1 MKIKMKMKIIS
12 NKYKI
17 LLIIKHKVNQKIMK
31 MNKLIVIMKINQ
43 INNKS

>member
-12 NKYKI
+12 NNYKI